1 MSVRKISTDSV
12 VTTTHNAR
20 LAGHNRG
27 MTSTTTSTTTGRAP
41 GRAAAAGLLAVTL
54 TLGACSVPHD
64 VEQYIAEAQVQADSL
79 DADLQ
84 QLADQTSELTSGL
97 GEDVTNAVDS
107 AQAATDE
114 ARAALDKAA
123 ESSDGAVVA
132 LADAQVALEAAS
144 AEVSYVIENAD
155 ASPEVVT
162 ALTELHEQIE
172 ALRGQTE
179 NAGE

>member
-1 MSVRKISTDSV
+1 
-12 VTTTHNAR
+12 
-20 LAGHNRG
+20 
-27 MTSTTTSTTTGRAP
+27 MTSTTTSTSTGRAP

-54 TLGACSVPHD
+54 TLGACSVPND
-64 VEQYIAEAQVQADSL
+64 VEQYIADAQVQAETL

-97 GEDVTNAVDS
+97 GEDVTHAVDS

-114 ARAALDKAA
+114 ALIALDKAA
-123 ESSDGAVVA
+123 ESSDSAVVA

-144 AEVSYVIENAD
+144 AELNHVIEHAD
-155 ASPEVVT
+155 TTPEVAT
-162 ALTELHEQIE
+162 ALTELQEQIN

>member
-1 MSVRKISTDSV
+1 
-12 VTTTHNAR
+12 
-20 LAGHNRG
+20 
-27 MTSTTTSTTTGRAP
+27 MTSTTTSTSTGRAP

-54 TLGACSVPHD
+54 TLGACSVQGD
-64 VEQYIAEAQVQADSL
+64 VEQYIADAQVQAESI

-97 GEDVTNAVDS
+97 GEDVTSAVDS

-114 ARAALDKAA
+114 ARVALDKAA
-123 ESSDGAVVA
+123 DSSDDAVVA

-144 AEVSYVIENAD
+144 AELNHVIENVETT
-155 ASPEVVT
+155 PEVAT
-162 ALTELHEQIE
+162 ALTELQEQIN

>member
-1 MSVRKISTDSV
+1 
-12 VTTTHNAR
+12 
-20 LAGHNRG
+20 

-64 VEQYIAEAQVQADSL
+64 VERYIADAQVQADSL

-84 QLADQTSELTSGL
+84 QLADQTSELTTL

-114 ARAALDKAA
+114 ARSALDKAA

-144 AEVSYVIENAD
+144 AEVSYVIANAD

-162 ALTELHEQIE
+162 ALTELQEQIN

>member
-1 MSVRKISTDSV
+1 
-12 VTTTHNAR
+12 
-20 LAGHNRG
+20 
-27 MTSTTTSTTTGRAP
+27 MTSTTTSPTTGRAP
-41 GRAAAAGLLAVTL
+41 GRAAAAGLLAVML
-54 TLGACSVPHD
+54 TLGACSVPND
-64 VEQYIAEAQVQADSL
+64 VEQYIADAQVQADSL

-84 QLADQTSELTSGL
+84 QLTDQSSGLSTGL

-123 ESSDGAVVA
+123 ESSDSAVVA

-144 AEVSYVIENAD
+144 AEVSHVIENAD

-162 ALTELHEQIE
+162 ALTELQEQIN